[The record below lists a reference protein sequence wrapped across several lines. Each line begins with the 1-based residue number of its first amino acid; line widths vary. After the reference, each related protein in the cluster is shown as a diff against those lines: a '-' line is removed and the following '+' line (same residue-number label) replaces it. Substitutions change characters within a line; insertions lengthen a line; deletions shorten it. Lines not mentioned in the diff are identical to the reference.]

1 MNNENVFY
9 SKYIKY
15 KQKYFLLKGG
25 GETCNC
31 KKCECKCNNC
41 KNNNCKKC
49 TMCNCNNCTC

>member
-25 GETCNC
+25 GKTCNC
-31 KKCECKCNNC
+31 KKCKCNC
-41 KNNNCKKC
+41 KNCKDNDCKNC
-49 TMCNCNNCTC
+49 TMCNCKNCTC

>member
-25 GETCNC
+25 GKTCNC

-41 KNNNCKKC
+41 KNNNCKQC

>member
-25 GETCNC
+25 GKTCNC

-49 TMCNCNNCTC
+49 TMCNCKNCAC

>member
-1 MNNENVFY
+1 MNNKNVFY

-25 GETCNC
+25 GKTCNC
-31 KKCECKCNNC
+31 KKCECECNNC

-49 TMCNCNNCTC
+49 TMCNCKNCTC

>member
-25 GETCNC
+25 GKTCNC
-31 KKCECKCNNC
+31 KKCKCNC
-41 KNNNCKKC
+41 KSCKDNDCK
-49 TMCNCNNCTC
+49 NCTC

>member
-31 KKCECKCNNC
+31 KKCECECNNC

-49 TMCNCNNCTC
+49 QSYFNSNQ